1 MINKPMKVNNLRIIS
16 EYFLIIFLVKLNIQ
30 IILSFEIK
38 LYFLKSILEILKK
51 YLLYLFKIIVSYFL
65 K

>member
-1 MINKPMKVNNLRIIS
+1 MKVNNLRVIS

>member
-30 IILSFEIK
+30 IILSFEIYSK
-38 LYFLKSILEILKK
+38 YTQKNIFCIYLK
-51 YLLYLFKIIVSYFL
+51 
-65 K
+65 